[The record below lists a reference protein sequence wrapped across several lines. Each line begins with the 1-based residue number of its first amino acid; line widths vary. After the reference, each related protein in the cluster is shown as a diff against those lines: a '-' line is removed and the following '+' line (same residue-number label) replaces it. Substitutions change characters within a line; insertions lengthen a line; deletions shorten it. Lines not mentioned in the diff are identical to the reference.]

1 MVLSK
6 TKSSFYRRLLL
17 ASLIESGFNTLPK
30 IMNEIDI
37 PRRTAQ
43 DTIIALEELDIE
55 CIFIGAPKNGYYEIR
70 SWGAIDKDWVM
81 NNTVKLMKTLNY

>member
-6 TKSSFYRRLLL
+6 TKSSFYRRLLI
-17 ASLIESGFNTLPK
+17 ACLIERGFNTIPK
-30 IMNEIDI
+30 IMSEIEI

-43 DTIIALEELDIE
+43 DTITALEELDIE

-70 SWGAIDKDWVM
+70 SWGAIDKSWVM
-81 NNTVKLMKTLNY
+81 SNTVKLMETLNY